1 VKWDRMTE
9 LGGLELEE
17 AEALVGMPL
26 RAWDGNCHAVSAA
39 LAARV
44 GGVVRRGIF
53 TGETTWGAMFHERPC
68 QHSWIELPDGRVCDP
83 TRPAFTC
90 CARWPLWIGPADEYD
105 IASCRSAPPAGP
117 PPDPYDCTTFAGD
130 EEREMSELYLGSV
143 DYVAG
148 LLGQP
153 PEFVHDGDDSPGVSV
168 TIRQA
173 FYLANLPIRDEEG
186 PGVLS
191 KFFAAEVFE
200 ALIEAGFQS
209 AIPVDRRDWILE
221 DGGELYGRA
230 K

>member
-1 VKWDRMTE
+1 MTE

-26 RAWDGNCHAVSAA
+26 RAWDGHCHAVSAA

-68 QHSWIELPDGRVCDP
+68 QHSWIELPDERVCDP

-90 CARWPLWIGPADEYD
+90 CARWPLWIGPAGEYD
-105 IASCRSAPPAGP
+105 VCGCRSQSPADP
-117 PPDPYDCTTFAGD
+117 PPDSWDLTNWKG
-130 EEREMSELYLGSV
+130 EEVDMFDLRLGSY
-143 DYVAG
+143 DYVG
-148 LLGQP
+148 DLCGVD
-153 PEFVHDGDDSPGVSV
+153 PEFVHEEEPSGVEL
-168 TIRQA
+168 TFRQCA
-173 FYLANLPIRDEEG
+173 WLAGLPIRDAEG

-191 KFFAAEVFE
+191 RFFAAEVYE
-200 ALIEAGFQS
+200 ELIRVGLDALIP
-209 AIPVDRRDWILE
+209 IDRRDWILG

-230 K
+230 T